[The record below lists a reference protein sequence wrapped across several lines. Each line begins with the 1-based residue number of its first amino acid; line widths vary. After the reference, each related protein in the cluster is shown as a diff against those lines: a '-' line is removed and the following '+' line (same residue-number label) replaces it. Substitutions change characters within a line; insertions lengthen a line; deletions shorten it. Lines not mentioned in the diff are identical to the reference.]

1 MFKRKPKK
9 LTLRQ
14 VHSLY
19 LLLKHALPKQDE
31 KLLIDQ
37 TQYIFE
43 HMIPGTLLSSL
54 EIMYKSLP
62 KNLNGITASTLF
74 MRGVMENDF
83 FSYVH
88 FLRTFGRRDS

>member
-1 MFKRKPKK
+1 
-9 LTLRQ
+9 
-14 VHSLY
+14 
-19 LLLKHALPKQDE
+19 
-31 KLLIDQ
+31 
-37 TQYIFE
+37 
-43 HMIPGTLLSSL
+43 
-54 EIMYKSLP
+54 LP